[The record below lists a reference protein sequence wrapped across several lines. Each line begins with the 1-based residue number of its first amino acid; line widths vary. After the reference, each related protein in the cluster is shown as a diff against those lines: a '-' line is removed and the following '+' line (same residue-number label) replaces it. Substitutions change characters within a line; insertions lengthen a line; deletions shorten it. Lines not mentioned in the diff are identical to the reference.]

1 MKGRKR
7 EKKERVRAG
16 MPDAFVL
23 REGAAVARGAVSE
36 GGVPLLV
43 YQIALPMFREEEAGG
58 QTPPLREK
66 NHTSTAKASPRPTEE
81 KGARARARMADFYAR
96 IAEEIWRACEGTL
109 FPFVRGQYEES
120 DDPQKR
126 FRFVRYILTV
136 DFAVSR
142 EGGRVTV
149 SRRAVLSRRGK
160 VLFQK
165 EWCECFSE
173 KSGRVL
179 MPRFSQFL
187 SRMKPKKGLKE
198 TLKIAVSRHTD
209 TG

>member
-43 YQIALPMFREEEAGG
+43 YQIALPAFREDVGG
-58 QTPPLREK
+58 EPPPLRGE
-66 NHTSTAKASPRPTEE
+66 NHASATKASPRPTKER
-81 KGARARARMADFYAR
+81 GARARARMADFYAR

-126 FRFVRYILTV
+126 FRFARYILTA
-136 DFAVSR
+136 DFTLSH
-142 EGGRVTV
+142 EGGNVTV
-149 SRRAVLSRRGK
+149 LRRAVLSRRGK
-160 VLFQK
+160 VLYQK
-165 EWCECFSE
+165 EWRECFSE

-209 TG
+209 AG